1 MSIEIKQITDPV
13 NLEKAFAI
21 RRQVFCIEQ
30 NVSEEI
36 EMDEFDSI
44 ATHVLAY
51 ISNQS
56 VGTARWRFT
65 NEGAKMER
73 FAVLKEYRGKGV
85 GQALVKYVLKE
96 LHGSKYIYLNA
107 QESVI
112 KFYEKYGFVVDGP
125 RFFEADIPHKKM
137 VFKV

>member
-1 MSIEIKQITDPV
+1 MSIEIIKITNPIDFK
-13 NLEKAFAI
+13 KAFAI

-36 EMDEFDSI
+36 EMDEYDSVS
-44 ATHVLAY
+44 THILAY
-51 ISNQS
+51 ISNRPI
-56 VGTARWRFT
+56 GTARWRFT
-65 NEGAKMER
+65 DEGAKMER

-85 GQALVKYVLKE
+85 GQALVSYVLHE
-96 LHGSKYIYLNA
+96 LDGNEHIYLNA

-112 KFYEKYGFVVDGP
+112 GFYEKYGFTVEGQ

-137 VFKV
+137 VFKL